1 MPESIIQK
9 NAWLFNSGMGVD
21 IGVNQAELM
30 AHFVVEE
37 MNMKDMFTLL
47 KLNRGDY
54 SIVQMKVQ
62 PNSKAANQLLKDLSI
77 PKKTVLIAITRDSST
92 LIPKGD
98 TQILEDDD
106 ILALT
111 DDASRAE
118 LKEIFS

>member
-1 MPESIIQK
+1 
-9 NAWLFNSGMGVD
+9 
-21 IGVNQAELM
+21 M

-77 PKKTVLIAITRDSST
+77 PKKTVLIAITRDNST

-98 TQILEDDD
+98 TKILEDDD
-106 ILALT
+106 ILTLT